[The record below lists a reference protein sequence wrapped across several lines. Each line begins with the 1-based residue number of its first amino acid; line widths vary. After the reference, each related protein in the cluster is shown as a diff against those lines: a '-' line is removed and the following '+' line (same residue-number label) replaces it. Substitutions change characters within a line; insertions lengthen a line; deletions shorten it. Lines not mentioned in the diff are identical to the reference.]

1 MNKLFHIAFAFLV
14 FGLICSLGNAYSE
27 SIELAIGASET
38 RPLDLQEGD
47 LVSGRITLVEG
58 SINFSVV
65 NPDGT
70 LMQKN
75 TVTGLADFQ
84 FTAMASGRYSFIFQN
99 NISEEATFITFN
111 YNVQHYIFGFPQ
123 EFILLFAIVGLA
135 LIAVVVFIAL
145 SPKP

>member
-1 MNKLFHIAFAFLV
+1 MNRLFHIAFVLLV
-14 FGLICSLGNAYSE
+14 FGFICDLSNAYSE
-27 SIELAIGASET
+27 SIELAVGASET
-38 RPLDLQEGD
+38 RLVDLQDGD
-47 LVSGRITLVEG
+47 LASGRITLVGG
-58 SINFSVV
+58 SISFSVV

-70 LMQKN
+70 VLQED

-84 FTAMASGRYSFIFQN
+84 FTATASGRYSFIFQN
-99 NISEEATFITFN
+99 SISEEVASIAFN
-111 YNVQHYIFGFPQ
+111 YNIQHYIFGFPQ